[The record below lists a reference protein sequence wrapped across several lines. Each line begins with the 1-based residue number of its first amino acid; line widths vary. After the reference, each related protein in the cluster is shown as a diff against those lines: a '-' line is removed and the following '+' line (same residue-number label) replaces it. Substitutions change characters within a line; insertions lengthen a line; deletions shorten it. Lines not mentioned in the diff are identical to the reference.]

1 MKSINLDV
9 EVVQSMASFV
19 MTQNYVN
26 IEENPL
32 ETVYLYPTDVQAV
45 LSKITTKF
53 TLQDGTVSEME
64 TKIGLREKVEA
75 IYEDKVA

>member
-1 MKSINLDV
+1 
-9 EVVQSMASFV
+9 MASFV